1 MKALVVCK
9 HPHEKEH
16 PDVHKIL
23 ESFQKSGLEVVYAW
37 KNTLTK
43 KELDGIDLVISVGGD
58 GTALSASHFIED
70 KPLLAVN
77 SSPETSVG
85 ALTTL
90 TLAGLREK
98 LEQISKKKFKTENLE
113 RIEVAINGKPAEH
126 LALNDVFIASEK
138 AYHISKYKIKFK
150 NEEELQRSS
159 GLIFSTGTG
168 STAWFKSAGGIPFS
182 PQSKF
187 IRMIVREPYC
197 GKNECETIKNLE
209 IKENEQIEVTPLVK
223 SVLAIDSIRE
233 YFLNSG
239 DKVIIKISKIPLKR
253 II

>member
-23 ESFQKSGLEVVYAW
+23 ENSGLEVSYAW
-37 KNTLTK
+37 KNTLTR
-43 KELDGIDLVISVGGD
+43 KELADMDLVISIGGD
-58 GTALSASHFIED
+58 GTALSASHFIEN

-90 TLAGLREK
+90 TLGELKDK

-113 RIEVAINGKPAEH
+113 RIEVAINGKPVEH

-138 AYHISKYKIKFK
+138 AYHISKYKILFNNK
-150 NEEELQRSS
+150 EETQRSS

-187 IRMIVREPYC
+187 IRMIVRESYC
-197 GKNECETIKNLE
+197 GKNDCKTIMKNLE
-209 IKENEQIEVTPLVK
+209 IKDNEQIEIIPLVK

-239 DKVIIKISKIPLKR
+239 DKVAIKISKSPLKR
-253 II
+253 IV